1 MEATLIIFPRINQV
15 QSHCYITTLTT
26 WSAVGRLEET
36 FIEPILK
43 YHINQKAE
51 LERVPKEENNN
62 IPHKIYLKNIVYDTY
77 LPITI
82 FSIQCELVSRLKTKK
97 ARPPPYLLPH
107 NGRKQIIKL
116 EIKCRHKD
124 FNCVATAI
132 NSVAMS
138 LGM

>member
-62 IPHKIYLKNIVYDTY
+62 IPHTIYLKNIVYDTY

-107 NGRKQIIKL
+107 
-116 EIKCRHKD
+116 
-124 FNCVATAI
+124 ATAV
-132 NSVAMS
+132 SKS
-138 LGM
+138 LNWKSNVDIKTLIALPLPLTVWR